1 MEKSANLLA
10 VLFINRFHLSECID
24 LKRLVIHLFHY
35 SLKNLLVEGIVFEF
49 FFLKS
54 LIQVLIHLLR
64 Y

>member
-24 LKRLVIHLFHY
+24 LKKLVIHLFHY

-49 FFLKS
+49 FFLN
-54 LIQVLIHLLR
+54 L
-64 Y
+64 